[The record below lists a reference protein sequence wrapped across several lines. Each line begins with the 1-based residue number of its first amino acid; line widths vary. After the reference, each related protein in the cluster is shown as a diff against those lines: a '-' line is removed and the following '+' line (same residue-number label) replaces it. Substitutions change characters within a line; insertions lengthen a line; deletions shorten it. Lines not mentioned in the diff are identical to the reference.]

1 MRDQIAAA
9 MKTALKDKDQTRLAT
24 LRLMN
29 AAIKDRDIAARTE
42 GAADFAADAEIL
54 QLLRKMI
61 KQREESAKAYEEG
74 GRLELADQEQAEIA
88 VILDFLPKPLTEAE
102 LDAAVTSAV
111 AELKATGIRDMGKV
125 MALLKQRHAGQLDGA
140 KASGA
145 VKKAL
150 GAG

>member
-9 MKTALKDKDQTRLAT
+9 MKTALKEKDQTRLAT

-42 GAADFAADAEIL
+42 GGADFAADAEIL

-102 LDAAVTSAV
+102 LEAAVTSAV
-111 AELKATGIRDMGKV
+111 DDLKATGIRDMGKV

-150 GAG
+150 GAA